1 MSQKSKDIVHEL
13 EEIADIP
20 ETIIDI
26 SEEDIVIDLPEE
38 EKPSGEFEEITD
50 LTDSAS
56 STITIEDE
64 NPSLQLHEMDDDVI
78 NITLSVDAINEVRIN
93 NKSSKPAIINP
104 VQKAKLFEDIPEP
117 MESFIKGTS
126 SLNVKEEYVHTA
138 YDDENREVKGKIYF
152 DNAADALVIEDIVE
166 EDEKL
171 SQKSESQKLS
181 QKTIEKNKNILTD
194 VEQHASSAMNDDK
207 ESQKGS
213 NLRSDVIT
221 IEIPPEVRTKIE
233 KSKIED
239 FDFINLDEAEQ
250 IASEEILILSEDDLI
265 EELEEYDLIP
275 VDTSNTV
282 NNITVKEKS
291 KNDNINSEDYVRKE
305 VRGKD
310 DTLEVSAMGD
320 VKKQKVEHDASETS
334 EIIPEKAGKILKK
347 ETTVIKEED
356 APTIIVAHEAKG
368 TANLQS
374 AKISPKNATKNNKTV
389 ESIIEDV
396 SEILIDD
403 DKAMGSD
410 ATIRTIKPIAVETK
424 HAEES
429 FKVEPIASRSG
440 DSVKEVT
447 VEQPA
452 TPFETI
458 PDDIQKML
466 GGNQRIVIVDDAGVG
481 GTELPVADKSI
492 DEIDNLVS
500 GMIEITEGEAKIL
513 TEAGFKE
520 EEEYI
525 APILT
530 GTLPTFQDKMVEFEE
545 EYKFSDDDIVF
556 VDNAIVTDEYDKYL
570 KVIDEYYETK
580 TVKKGSSTSELFG
593 LSNEE
598 LSFFY
603 DIMFEKEYETI
614 KASKTFK
621 DVAVGRD
628 QPQRDE
634 TLIKQFKYIESKPK
648 SFSENEKRSIEENI
662 ESPMAVIIEENIDD
676 IVGRLKKIKPQ
687 IDINNLLGTAPDKEV
702 NELLE
707 NVSES
712 FEKSE
717 SEGINVE
724 EEKYTNITDQVI
736 VLESKDDVNRFVD
749 TMPVEKRESIRKLL
763 KYLDSL
769 FDKLPE
775 EVIKNFANSEYFD
788 LYVKVLNELGV

>member
-50 LTDSAS
+50 LTDSTS

-78 NITLSVDAINEVRIN
+78 NITLNVDAINEVRVN
-93 NKSSKPAIINP
+93 NKSSKPAVIKP

-117 MESFIKGTS
+117 MESFINGMP

-181 QKTIEKNKNILTD
+181 QKTIEQNKNIPTD
-194 VEQHASSAMNDDK
+194 VEQHASSAMSDDK
-207 ESQKGS
+207 ESQKGNS
-213 NLRSDVIT
+213 LRSDVIT

-275 VDTSNTV
+275 VDTSNAV
-282 NNITVKEKS
+282 NNITAKEKS

-305 VRGKD
+305 VQGKD
-310 DTLEVSAMGD
+310 DTLEVSIMGD
-320 VKKQKVEHDASETS
+320 VKKQKVEHDASQTS
-334 EIIPEKAGKILKK
+334 GIIHEKAGKISKN
-347 ETTVIKEED
+347 ETTIIKEGNTS
-356 APTIIVAHEAKG
+356 AIIVDHETRGKVHI
-368 TANLQS
+368 QS
-374 AKISPKNATKNNKTV
+374 TNNVTKNDKTV

-410 ATIRTIKPIAVETK
+410 ATISTIKPVAIETK

-429 FKVEPIASRSG
+429 FKVEPIIASLSG

-447 VEQPA
+447 AEQPA
-452 TPFETI
+452 KPFETI

-598 LSFFY
+598 LAFFY
-603 DIMFEKEYETI
+603 DVMFEKEYETV

-634 TLIKQFKYIESKPK
+634 TLIRQFKYIESKPK
-648 SFSENEKRSIEENI
+648 SFSEKEKRSIEENI

-676 IVGRLKKIKPQ
+676 IVERLKTIKPQ
-687 IDINNLLGTAPDKEV
+687 IDINNLLSTAPDKEV
-702 NELLE
+702 NGMLE

-717 SEGINVE
+717 GINVE
-724 EEKYTNITDQVI
+724 QQKYTNITDQVI

-749 TMPVEKRESIRKLL
+749 TLPVEKRESIRKLL

>member
-50 LTDSAS
+50 LTDSTS

-78 NITLSVDAINEVRIN
+78 NITLNVDAINEVRVN
-93 NKSSKPAIINP
+93 NKSSKPAVIKP

-117 MESFIKGTS
+117 MESFINGMP

-171 SQKSESQKLS
+171 SPKSESQKLS
-181 QKTIEKNKNILTD
+181 QKTIEQNKNIPTD

-207 ESQKGS
+207 ESQKGTS
-213 NLRSDVIT
+213 LRSDVIT

-265 EELEEYDLIP
+265 EELDEYDLIP
-275 VDTSNTV
+275 VDTSNAV

-305 VRGKD
+305 VQGKD
-310 DTLEVSAMGD
+310 DTLEVSIMGD
-320 VKKQKVEHDASETS
+320 VKKQKVEHDASQTS
-334 EIIPEKAGKILKK
+334 GIIHEKAGKISKN
-347 ETTVIKEED
+347 ETTIIKEGNTS
-356 APTIIVAHEAKG
+356 AIIVDHETRGKVHI
-368 TANLQS
+368 QS
-374 AKISPKNATKNNKTV
+374 TNNVTKNDKTV

-410 ATIRTIKPIAVETK
+410 ATISTIKPVAIETK

-429 FKVEPIASRSG
+429 FKVEPIIASLSG

-447 VEQPA
+447 AEQPA
-452 TPFETI
+452 KPFETI

-621 DVAVGRD
+621 DVSVGRD

-648 SFSENEKRSIEENI
+648 SFSENEK
-662 ESPMAVIIEENIDD
+662 
-676 IVGRLKKIKPQ
+676 
-687 IDINNLLGTAPDKEV
+687 
-702 NELLE
+702 
-707 NVSES
+707 
-712 FEKSE
+712 
-717 SEGINVE
+717 
-724 EEKYTNITDQVI
+724 
-736 VLESKDDVNRFVD
+736 
-749 TMPVEKRESIRKLL
+749 
-763 KYLDSL
+763 
-769 FDKLPE
+769 
-775 EVIKNFANSEYFD
+775 
-788 LYVKVLNELGV
+788 

>member
-50 LTDSAS
+50 LTDSTS

-64 NPSLQLHEMDDDVI
+64 NPSLQLHEMADDVI
-78 NITLSVDAINEVRIN
+78 NITLSVDAINEVRTN

-117 MESFIKGTS
+117 MESFINGMP

-181 QKTIEKNKNILTD
+181 QKTIEQNKNIPTD
-194 VEQHASSAMNDDK
+194 VEQHASSVMNDAK
-207 ESQKGS
+207 ESPKGTT
-213 NLRSDVIT
+213 LRSDVIT
-221 IEIPPEVRTKIE
+221 IEIPPEVMTKIE

-275 VDTSNTV
+275 VDTSNAV

-310 DTLEVSAMGD
+310 NTLEVNIMGD
-320 VKKQKVEHDASETS
+320 VKKQKVEHDASQTS
-334 EIIPEKAGKILKK
+334 GIIHEKAGKISKN
-347 ETTVIKEED
+347 ETTIIKEGNTPAIKVDHE
-356 APTIIVAHEAKG
+356 TRGKAHI
-368 TANLQS
+368 QS
-374 AKISPKNATKNNKTV
+374 TNNATKNDKTV

-396 SEILIDD
+396 SEILIDE

-410 ATIRTIKPIAVETK
+410 AASSTMKPVAVKSK

-440 DSVKEVT
+440 DGVKEVT
-447 VEQPA
+447 AEQPA
-452 TPFETI
+452 MPFETI
-458 PDDIQKML
+458 PDDIQKMR
-466 GGNQRIVIVDDAGVG
+466 GGNQRIVIIDDTGVSA
-481 GTELPVADKSI
+481 TDLAVQDTSI
-492 DEIDNLVS
+492 DDIDNLVS

-513 TEAGFKE
+513 TEAGFKD

-603 DIMFEKEYETI
+603 DVMFEKEYETV

-648 SFSENEKRSIEENI
+648 SFSEKEKRSIEENI

-687 IDINNLLGTAPDKEV
+687 IDIKNLLDTAPEKKV

-707 NVSES
+707 NVSDS
-712 FEKSE
+712 FEK

-724 EEKYTNITDQVI
+724 QQKYTNITDQVI

-749 TMPVEKRESIRKLL
+749 TLPVEKRESIRKLL

>member
-50 LTDSAS
+50 LTDSTS

-78 NITLSVDAINEVRIN
+78 NITLNVDAINEVRVN
-93 NKSSKPAIINP
+93 NKSSKPAVIKP

-117 MESFIKGTS
+117 MESFINGMP

-181 QKTIEKNKNILTD
+181 QKTIEQNKNIPTD
-194 VEQHASSAMNDDK
+194 VEQHASSAMSDDK
-207 ESQKGS
+207 ESQKGNS
-213 NLRSDVIT
+213 LRSDVIT

-275 VDTSNTV
+275 VDTSNAV
-282 NNITVKEKS
+282 NNITAKEKS

-305 VRGKD
+305 VQGKD
-310 DTLEVSAMGD
+310 DTLEVSIMGD
-320 VKKQKVEHDASETS
+320 VKKQKVEHDASQTS
-334 EIIPEKAGKILKK
+334 GIIHEKAGKISKN
-347 ETTVIKEED
+347 ETTIIKEGNTS
-356 APTIIVAHEAKG
+356 AIIVDHETRGKVHI
-368 TANLQS
+368 QS
-374 AKISPKNATKNNKTV
+374 TNNVTKNDKTV

-410 ATIRTIKPIAVETK
+410 ATISTIKPVAIETK

-429 FKVEPIASRSG
+429 FKVEPIIASLSG

-447 VEQPA
+447 AEQPA
-452 TPFETI
+452 KPFETI

-481 GTELPVADKSI
+481 GTELLVADKSI

-530 GTLPTFQDKMVEFEE
+530 GTLPTFQDKMVEFGE

-598 LSFFY
+598 LAFFY
-603 DIMFEKEYETI
+603 DVMFEKEYETV

-634 TLIKQFKYIESKPK
+634 TLIRQFKYIESKPK
-648 SFSENEKRSIEENI
+648 SFSEKEKRSIEENI

-676 IVGRLKKIKPQ
+676 IVERLKTIKPQ
-687 IDINNLLGTAPDKEV
+687 IDINNLLSTAPDKEV
-702 NELLE
+702 NGMLE

-717 SEGINVE
+717 GINVE
-724 EEKYTNITDQVI
+724 QQKYTNITDQVI

-749 TMPVEKRESIRKLL
+749 TLPVEKRESIRKLL

>member
-50 LTDSAS
+50 LTDSTS

-78 NITLSVDAINEVRIN
+78 NITLNVDAINEVRVN
-93 NKSSKPAIINP
+93 NKSSKPAVIKP

-117 MESFIKGTS
+117 MESFINGMP

-181 QKTIEKNKNILTD
+181 QKTIEQNKNIPTD
-194 VEQHASSAMNDDK
+194 VEQHASSAMSDDK
-207 ESQKGS
+207 ESQKGNS
-213 NLRSDVIT
+213 LRSDVIT

-275 VDTSNTV
+275 VDTSNAV
-282 NNITVKEKS
+282 NNITAKEKS

-305 VRGKD
+305 VQGKD
-310 DTLEVSAMGD
+310 DTLEVSIMGD
-320 VKKQKVEHDASETS
+320 VKKQKVEHDASQTS
-334 EIIPEKAGKILKK
+334 GIIHEKAGKISKN
-347 ETTVIKEED
+347 ETTIIKEGNTS
-356 APTIIVAHEAKG
+356 AIIVDHETRGKVHI
-368 TANLQS
+368 QS
-374 AKISPKNATKNNKTV
+374 TNNVTKNDKTV

-410 ATIRTIKPIAVETK
+410 ATISTIKPVAIETK

-429 FKVEPIASRSG
+429 FKVEPIIASLSG

-447 VEQPA
+447 AEQPA
-452 TPFETI
+452 KPFETI

-530 GTLPTFQDKMVEFEE
+530 GTLPTFQDKMVEFGE

-598 LSFFY
+598 LAFFY
-603 DIMFEKEYETI
+603 DVMFEKEYETV

-634 TLIKQFKYIESKPK
+634 TLIRQFKYIESKPK
-648 SFSENEKRSIEENI
+648 SFSEKEKRSIEENI

-676 IVGRLKKIKPQ
+676 IVERLKTIKPQ
-687 IDINNLLGTAPDKEV
+687 IDINNLLSTAPDKEV
-702 NELLE
+702 NGMLE

-717 SEGINVE
+717 GINVE
-724 EEKYTNITDQVI
+724 QQKYTNITDQVI

-749 TMPVEKRESIRKLL
+749 TLPVEKRESIRKLL